1 MRHRISG
8 WTFAVSLNGFWLYL
22 GALDVVGRSP
32 RTATTGAWYTLV
44 GLACLACAWWNRD
57 TLVARLRHMAR
68 PTTVFVI
75 AALVLGTWFLLNV
88 VLISHT
94 SSLSRTLAAM
104 LVLWSAPT
112 ALLGL
117 SLPRGALVPAAA
129 AIAALGIGYAVVEWL
144 AFVNG
149 HSTNER
155 FSPIARLDPISA
167 AQIPALGAIALLVLE
182 SPGRRALLR
191 AAVIVLLVAAAVL
204 PGSRGPIVAIVL
216 GLVAT
221 LLLIPRRAWLL
232 LAPAIAVGLVL
243 GFIGAS
249 HVGSGEYLSSTV
261 SGAFGSGAGP
271 GPISTPPG
279 PGAVGDPQGPI
290 STLHIRREWWTTAIK
305 AIPDDPIV
313 GHGVAMF
320 VDDTPEAHRMGVA
333 GERTY
338 LHNSPLESLYSLGL
352 LGAIPYALFI
362 LSALVALVVLVRQ
375 GARSI
380 AVVLGVGLWV
390 FAFANANVS
399 GEIGADAVLWASGAL
414 AVGLYAETARA
425 R

>member
-1 MRHRISG
+1 
-8 WTFAVSLNGFWLYL
+8 
-22 GALDVVGRSP
+22 
-32 RTATTGAWYTLV
+32 
-44 GLACLACAWWNRD
+44 
-57 TLVARLRHMAR
+57 
-68 PTTVFVI
+68 
-75 AALVLGTWFLLNV
+75 
-88 VLISHT
+88 
-94 SSLSRTLAAM
+94 
-104 LVLWSAPT
+104 
-112 ALLGL
+112 
-117 SLPRGALVPAAA
+117 
-129 AIAALGIGYAVVEWL
+129 
-144 AFVNG
+144 
-149 HSTNER
+149 
-155 FSPIARLDPISA
+155 
-167 AQIPALGAIALLVLE
+167 
-182 SPGRRALLR
+182 
-191 AAVIVLLVAAAVL
+191 
-204 PGSRGPIVAIVL
+204 
-216 GLVAT
+216 
-221 LLLIPRRAWLL
+221 
-232 LAPAIAVGLVL
+232 
-243 GFIGAS
+243 
-249 HVGSGEYLSSTV
+249 V

>member
-1 MRHRISG
+1 MRHRFTG

-22 GALDVVGRSP
+22 GALDVAGRSP
-32 RTATTGAWYTLV
+32 RTATTGAWYAIV

-57 TLVARLRHMAR
+57 TLVARLRRMAR
-68 PTTVFVI
+68 PMTVFVI

-94 SSLSRTLAAM
+94 SSLSRTFAAL

-117 SLPRGALVPAAA
+117 SLPRQAIASAAA
-129 AIAALGIGYAVVEWL
+129 GIAALGFSYAIVEW
-144 AFVNG
+144 AGFVNG
-149 HSTNER
+149 QSTNQR

-167 AQIPALGAIALLVLE
+167 AQIPALGAVALLALE
-182 SPGRRALLR
+182 VHGRRVLVR
-191 AAVIVLLVAAAVL
+191 AAVIVVLVAAAVL

-216 GLVAT
+216 GLFAA
-221 LLLIPRRAWLL
+221 LLLLPRRNWLL
-232 LAPAIAVGLVL
+232 LAPAIVAGLVL
-243 GFIGAS
+243 GFVGAS
-249 HVGSGEYLSSTV
+249 HVGSGEYISSVTGGFS
-261 SGAFGSGAGP
+261 SGPPTSGG
-271 GPISTPPG
+271 GDGITPEQP
-279 PGAVGDPQGPI
+279 VPI
-290 STLHIRREWWTTAIK
+290 STLRIRREWWTTVIK
-305 AIPDDPIV
+305 AIPEDPIV

-320 VDDTPEAHRMGVA
+320 VDDTPEAHRMGIA

-338 LHNSPLESLYSLGL
+338 PHNSPLESLYSLGL
-352 LGAIPYALFI
+352 LGAIPYALFV
-362 LSALVALVVLVRQ
+362 LSALVALIALVRQ
-375 GARSI
+375 RVHSM

-399 GEIGADAVLWASGAL
+399 GEIGADAVLWGAGAL
-414 AVGLYAETARA
+414 AVGLYAETTRA

>member
-1 MRHRISG
+1 MRHRITG

-22 GALDVVGRSP
+22 GALDAVGRSP
-32 RTATTGAWYTLV
+32 RTATTGAWYALV
-44 GLACLACAWWNRD
+44 GLACLACAVWNRD
-57 TLVARLRHMAR
+57 TLVARLRRMAR
-68 PTTVFVI
+68 PMTVFVI
-75 AALVLGTWFLLNV
+75 AALVLGAWFLLNV

-94 SSLSRTLAAM
+94 SSLSRTFAAL

-112 ALLGL
+112 AVLGL
-117 SLPRGALVPAAA
+117 SLPRQAIAPAAVG
-129 AIAALGIGYAVVEWL
+129 IAVLGIGYALVEWA

-167 AQIPALGAIALLVLE
+167 AQIPALGAVALLAIE
-182 SPGRRALLR
+182 MHGRRALLR
-191 AAVIVLLVAAAVL
+191 AAVIVVLVAAAVV

-216 GLVAT
+216 GLLAT
-221 LLLIPRRAWLL
+221 LLLIPRRNWLL
-232 LAPAIAVGLVL
+232 LAPAIVVGLVL

-249 HVGSGEYLSSTV
+249 HVGSGEYLSSSVTGGF
-261 SGAFGSGAGP
+261 SSGSGPGVLAG
-271 GPISTPPG
+271 S
-279 PGAVGDPQGPI
+279 QGPI

-320 VDDTPEAHRMGVA
+320 VDNTPEAHRMGVA

-338 LHNSPLESLYSLGL
+338 PHNSPLESLYSLGL
-352 LGAIPYALFI
+352 LGAVPYALFV
-362 LSALVALVVLVRQ
+362 LSALVALIALVRQ
-375 GARSI
+375 RARTT

-399 GEIGADAVLWASGAL
+399 GEIGADAVLWGAGAL